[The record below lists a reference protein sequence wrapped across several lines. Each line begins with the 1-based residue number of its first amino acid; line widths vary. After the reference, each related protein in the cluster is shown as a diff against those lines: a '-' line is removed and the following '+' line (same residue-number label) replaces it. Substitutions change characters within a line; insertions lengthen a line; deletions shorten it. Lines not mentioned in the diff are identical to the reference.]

1 MSPLL
6 IGISAVVSL
15 LLIPSSRCMRRQ
27 SSTTSFASLVWPDD
41 VARAPTLGQTA
52 VFIVD
57 LRHPQHCAVVLQSLS
72 SWYFAVYG
80 SFATSTPTWLWWT

>member
-15 LLIPSSRCMRRQ
+15 LLIPSSGCMRRQ
-27 SSTTSFASLVWPDD
+27 SRGTPFASPVWSDHE
-41 VARAPTLGQTA
+41 ARTPTLGQTA

-72 SWYFAVYG
+72 
-80 SFATSTPTWLWWT
+80 